1 MSAIGR
7 VVEEDAFERPEEL
20 RREGIA
26 SMLCLPLKAQTR
38 ILGVFCVYSGA
49 PDYFQEEDVAFFSL
63 VTDLTALAMA
73 RLQHEENKAWFLHK
87 AAHQLRAPVGTVQS
101 MLGTLAHGYAGDLP
115 PAAAEAVNR
124 SRERLR
130 LLQETV
136 NDLLIL
142 ARGREAGAEPQDAIQ
157 TAEVLEQVA
166 APFAAQA
173 AEKGVAVTVKVESG
187 LPPVRGTRGRLDD
200 LFSNLIS
207 NAVKYT
213 PSGGRIDISL
223 SRSVSG
229 GLVFDV
235 ADTGMGIPEE
245 DQKRLFTEFF
255 RSEAARAGTEEGT
268 GLGLAI
274 VKETLESLGGSI
286 TVSSRPGAGARFT
299 CLLPAA

>member
-1 MSAIGR
+1 
-7 VVEEDAFERPEEL
+7 
-20 RREGIA
+20 
-26 SMLCLPLKAQTR
+26 MLCLPLKAQTR

-49 PDYFQEEDVAFFSL
+49 SDYFQEEDVAFFSL

-101 MLGTLAHGYAGDLP
+101 MLGTLAQGYAGDLP

-136 NDLLIL
+136 NDLLTL
-142 ARGREAGAEPQDAIQ
+142 ARGREAGAEPLAAIQ
-157 TAEVLEQVA
+157 ATEVLEQVA

-173 AEKGVAVTVKVESG
+173 AEKGVAVTVKVEPG
-187 LPPVRGTRGRLDD
+187 LPPIRGTRGRLDD
-200 LFSNLIS
+200 LFTNLIS

-213 PSGGRIDISL
+213 PPGGRIDISL
-223 SRSVSG
+223 SRSVFG

-235 ADTGMGIPEE
+235 ADTGMGMSEE

-268 GLGLAI
+268 GLGLR
-274 VKETLESLGGSI
+274 L
-286 TVSSRPGAGARFT
+286 SRRPWRPWAGAS
-299 CLLPAA
+299 P